1 MKCKVFFFLAVLIFL
16 PFRAVSQVNDS
27 GAFQSVFPVT
37 VYIGDSVEV
46 RYSFHS
52 ELNLMG
58 SSEKKSRIALSADYP
73 VFLAQKDKFT
83 VVDAYIE
90 NNGNE
95 YVFLMNIVPWVRGKI
110 SFPYFDLCSL
120 ISYSAGGV
128 KSDAYFYMELSPI
141 EVLSVA
147 EKNGAHSFLPPSP
160 PLLIPGTV
168 FLIVIISIV
177 FMLLF
182 GTLVVAIANI
192 PSIKT
197 KLSEFLFLCSMRKV
211 SRKTMKKLLKLKK
224 SSSKIKKDTDFALNL
239 QKIFRDYLTNHF
251 SQDFRSLTTSE
262 ISAKIKDI
270 FNYEIPDG
278 LEYTEEFFVRTDFI
292 RFAPGEF
299 FPGERETTVDNLIKI
314 VGEGV

>member
-58 SSEKKSRIALSADYP
+58 SSEKKSRIELSADYP

-120 ISYSAGGV
+120 IS
-128 KSDAYFYMELSPI
+128 
-141 EVLSVA
+141 
-147 EKNGAHSFLPPSP
+147 
-160 PLLIPGTV
+160 
-168 FLIVIISIV
+168 
-177 FMLLF
+177 
-182 GTLVVAIANI
+182 
-192 PSIKT
+192 
-197 KLSEFLFLCSMRKV
+197 
-211 SRKTMKKLLKLKK
+211 
-224 SSSKIKKDTDFALNL
+224 
-239 QKIFRDYLTNHF
+239 LT
-251 SQDFRSLTTSE
+251 S
-262 ISAKIKDI
+262 
-270 FNYEIPDG
+270 
-278 LEYTEEFFVRTDFI
+278 
-292 RFAPGEF
+292 
-299 FPGERETTVDNLIKI
+299 
-314 VGEGV
+314 